1 MANSGP
7 HSNKSQFFIT
17 LAMNKS
23 LDEKH
28 SIFGEIISNEDL
40 LMKINRQYVG
50 KGEKPKHQITI
61 EKIFCYDNPFRKA
74 IKEIKVKVVPCLA
87 RLHVMFANIQL
98 QEKQAQIP
106 HSRVR
111 PNREHEK
118 QAAKSSRPLKS
129 SSSQPV
135 SGDGHM
141 MQI

>member
-50 KGEKPKHQITI
+50 KGEKPKHPITI

-74 IKEIKVKVVPCLA
+74 IKEIKKELSKNKKITKEVIA
-87 RLHVMFANIQL
+87 
-98 QEKQAQIP
+98 EK
-106 HSRVR
+106 
-111 PNREHEK
+111 EK
-118 QAAKSSRPLKS
+118 ERWLDEENQFNLPKKIT
-129 SSSQPV
+129 
-135 SGDGHM
+135 DEEKDEEK
-141 MQI
+141 